1 MPGGGVGSIIWL
13 MDNVFV
19 GWILSWR
26 GSVNNI
32 LFDAMNRM
40 LLSIFYTFESF
51 SNSTSG
57 CGAAYIFQRRNCDE
71 YGRQ

>member
-1 MPGGGVGSIIWL
+1 MPGGGVGSIMWL

-40 LLSIFYTFESF
+40 L
-51 SNSTSG
+51 
-57 CGAAYIFQRRNCDE
+57 
-71 YGRQ
+71 